1 MVRRMRGTPQAPP
14 LEAVLG
20 SAAAVEAGRIEGEG
34 GSGRLPLTPVL
45 LRSAPSGDLF
55 GLTQNVGMGWNAAA
69 LGGPEYVIVSTAG
82 GIRREDGT
90 PVALGYHTGHW
101 EIGLLVREAAEALR
115 ERGAIPFAAFCS
127 DPCDGRTQGT
137 TGMFDS
143 LPYRNDA
150 AIVMRRLI
158 RSLPTAQGV
167 LGIATCDKGLPATML
182 ALAGCKSMP
191 GVIVPGGVT
200 LPATGAEDAGQVQS
214 LGARFSHDLISLDY
228 AAEMGCRACGSSGG
242 GCQFL
247 GTAATSQVIAE
258 ALGMALPHS
267 ALAPS
272 GEPSWTELG
281 TRSALALLRLHAM
294 GLSTASILT
303 DRAIEHAMLVH
314 AAFGGSTNLL
324 LHIPAIAHAAGLR
337 VPTVDDWIR
346 VNRATPR
353 LVDALPNGP
362 RGHPTVQ
369 VFMAG
374 GVPEVMLHLRRMGL
388 LDTSVRT
395 ATGDTLATTLDWW
408 EGSERRRAARA
419 RLAAAAQVDPD
430 RVIMSPDAART
441 AGLASTVVFPV
452 GNLAP
457 EGSVIKATAIDASVI
472 GTGNVYRHRGPARV
486 FTDERD
492 AIAAVKGSDGQV
504 AIAPGDVIVL
514 IGNGPMGT
522 GMQETAQITTALR
535 YLPWG
540 KQVALVTD
548 GRFSGFSSGAC
559 VGHVGPEALAGGPI
573 GRVRDGDE
581 IEIVIDRESLTA
593 SLSLVGAGGTAL
605 DAAEA
610 RDVLQSR
617 PPHPVLAPR
626 AELPDD
632 TRLWAALQRA
642 SGGTWAG
649 CVYDVDRI
657 IAALGAMPSAGQHL
671 HRDTQPAH
679 LSEQ

>member
-1 MVRRMRGTPQAPP
+1 MRSKLQAPP
-14 LEAVLG
+14 LDAVLG
-20 SAAAVEAGRIEGEG
+20 GAEAVSAGRLAGVG
-34 GSGRLPLTPVL
+34 PGGRLPLTAEL
-45 LRSAPSGDLF
+45 LRDAPSGDLF
-55 GLTQNVGMGWNAAA
+55 GLTQNVGMGWNSNA
-69 LGGPEYVIVSTAG
+69 LSGPEYVIVSTAG
-82 GIRREDGT
+82 GIRAESGEAI
-90 PVALGYHTGHW
+90 ALGWHTGHW

-115 ERGAIPFAAFCS
+115 GKGAIPFAGFVS

-137 TGMFDS
+137 MGMFDS

-158 RSLPTAQGV
+158 RSLPTASGAM
-167 LGIATCDKGLPATML
+167 GIATCDKGLPATML
-182 ALAGCKSMP
+182 ALAACGTLP
-191 GVIVPGGVT
+191 TVVVPGGVT
-200 LPATGAEDAGQVQS
+200 LPTIGAEDAGQIQS
-214 LGARFSHDLISLDY
+214 LGARFSHDLITLDY

-247 GTAATSQVIAE
+247 GTAATSQVVAE

-267 ALAPS
+267 ALTPS
-272 GEPSWTELG
+272 GEPSWLELG
-281 TRSALALLRLHAM
+281 SRSALALIRLHAL
-294 GLSTASILT
+294 GVTTSQIVTS
-303 DRAIEHAMLVH
+303 RAIENAMMVH

-337 VPTVDDWIR
+337 APTVQDWIR
-346 VNRATPR
+346 VNRATSR

-388 LDTSVRT
+388 LHEDVMT
-395 ATGDTLATTLDWW
+395 ATGETLSTTLDWW
-408 EGSERRRAARA
+408 EQSDRRRAARE
-419 RLAAAAQVDPD
+419 RLSAAAQVLPD
-430 RVIMSPDAART
+430 NVIMSPDAARR
-441 AGLASTVVFPV
+441 AGLTSTVVFPV

-457 EGSVIKATAIDASVI
+457 EGSVVKATAIDPSVV
-472 GTGNVYRHRGPARV
+472 GADGVFHHRGPARV
-486 FTDERD
+486 FTSERE
-492 AIAAVKGSDGQV
+492 AIRAVKGNDGV
-504 AIAPGDVIVL
+504 AAIAPGDVIVL

-540 KQVALVTD
+540 KSVALITD
-548 GRFSGFSSGAC
+548 GRFSGFSTGAC

-573 GRVRDGDE
+573 GRVRDGDL
-581 IEIVIDRESLTA
+581 IEITIDRQSLHAT
-593 SLSLVGAGGTAL
+593 LSLVGVDGVDVDEETAASAL
-605 DAAEA
+605 ATRPVHAALA
-610 RDVLQSR
+610 
-617 PPHPVLAPR
+617 PHPQ
-626 AELPDD
+626 LPDD

-657 IAALGAMPSAGQHL
+657 IAALDHSTT
-671 HRDTQPAH
+671 RST
-679 LSEQ
+679 